1 MACLAISR
9 NMGALSSANALF
21 NKFMDLFKFGANP
34 CLIKTDPRS
43 DAKYHLQMAFSET
56 LYTNTRKS
64 FWYNVLDSIAVIP
77 LAIYIVE
84 LFVSTGLGINPVM
97 LAAGAAISGWHF
109 FSTMIVSDQHA
120 TKKANV
126 KDTDSSSIHS
136 IRQRCNIMLCNLS
149 TSALF
154 VRLSTMFVPTT
165 WLQSSLCMLAGGSF
179 AAQIACL
186 GLASHF
192 AITLFATPRMM
203 LWGRYRAE
211 PAPGAA
217 ATARSIIADEIKP
230 IQTGIEQ
237 LHSLSSAVYDQVFNT
252 QSLGKLVQPPMIA

>member
-1 MACLAISR
+1 
-9 NMGALSSANALF
+9 MGALSSANALF
-21 NKFMDLFKFGANP
+21 NKFMDLFKFGDELFA
-34 CLIKTDPRS
+34 IKYTPRS

-56 LYTNTRKS
+56 LSTNTRKS

-165 WLQSSLCMLAGGSF
+165 WLQSSLCMLAGGGF

-186 GLASHF
+186 GLASHLV
-192 AITLFATPRMM
+192 ITLFATPRLM
-203 LWGRYRAE
+203 LWE
-211 PAPGAA
+211 KDTTL
-217 ATARSIIADEIKP
+217 ATTGIATTVREIAADEFKP
-230 IQTGIEQ
+230 IETGIKQ
-237 LHSLSSAVYDQVFNT
+237 LHRLSSAAYNQVFNA
-252 QSLGKLVQPPMIA
+252 QILGKMGGSMVA

>member
-21 NKFMDLFKFGANP
+21 NKFMDLFKFGDNA
-34 CLIKTDPRS
+34 CAIKNTPRADVKS
-43 DAKYHLQMAFSET
+43 HLQRAFSET
-56 LYTNTRKS
+56 LYTNTQKS

-77 LAIYIVE
+77 LAVYIVE
-84 LFVSTGLGINPVM
+84 QFVSTGLGINPMM

-109 FSTMIVSDQHA
+109 FSTMIVSNQHA
-120 TKKANV
+120 TEKANE
-126 KDTDSSSIHS
+126 KNTASSSIHS
-136 IRQRCNIMLCNLS
+136 IRQRCNIVLCNLS

-179 AAQIACL
+179 ASQIACL

-211 PAPGAA
+211 SAPGAA
-217 ATARSIIADEIKP
+217 ATARSIIDDEIKP
-230 IQTGIEQ
+230 IVTGIEQ
-237 LHSLSSAVYDQVFNT
+237 LHKLSSAVYNQVFNT
-252 QSLGKLVQPPMIA
+252 QSLGKSVQPILA